1 MNTGNKTKK
10 IFSYSIIRMALL
22 IVNCRLPIARCLLP
36 IACCLLFTLFSCN
49 GKGGADHAAHDQPQE
64 VYTCPMHPEII
75 RNAPGSCPICGMDL
89 VKKESGSDTVKD
101 VQLEALLKP
110 ANVFVISTIEVTTL
124 EQREEDMELDVVG
137 TVAYDTRQAGAISS
151 RVNGRIEKLYVRYK
165 YQPVQKGQRI
175 MDIYSP
181 ELMTV
186 QQNLLFLLRND
197 PDNTSLVNAAKDRLR
212 LLGMTAGQVA
222 TLMRTGKAIYSVP
235 VFSKYNG
242 FVTDINTTANAA
254 TAGNMQQAP
263 TTGQA
268 LAIKEG
274 MYVQSGQAVFTVYDQ
289 SRAWIL
295 LDIYPEQQTM
305 VQVGNP
311 VRIVPETA
319 PAENFRATIN
329 YIEPIFRSGKK
340 TVAARVY
347 FNNATRRLPIG
358 SRVTANVFARPEA
371 AWWLPKEAVLSLGRD
386 KIVFKKEEAGFR
398 AHKVTTGIE
407 VNRHVQ
413 VLTGLQKED
422 SVAVNAQ
429 YLVDNEAFI
438 KVTNNE

>member
-1 MNTGNKTKK
+1 MAGNKTKK
-10 IFSYSIIRMALL
+10 MFFYLKIRTASL
-22 IVNCRLPIARCLLP
+22 IAGYRMPIARCLLP
-36 IACCLLFTLFSCN
+36 VACCLFLLLFSCN
-49 GKGGADHAAHDQPQE
+49 NKGGADHTAHEGQQE
-64 VYTCPMHPEII
+64 VFTCPMHPEII
-75 RNAPGSCPICGMDL
+75 RNAPGACPICGMDL
-89 VKKESGSDTVKD
+89 VKKESGSEAVKD

-110 ANVFVISTIEVTTL
+110 VNAFVIASIEVTTL

-181 ELMTV
+181 ELMTA

-197 PDNTSLVNAAKDRLR
+197 PENTSLLNAAKDRLR

-222 TLMRTGKAIYSVP
+222 TLMRTGKSIYSVP
-235 VFSKYNG
+235 VFSNYSG
-242 FVTDINTTANAA
+242 FVTDINTTANVGSP
-254 TAGNMQQAP
+254 GNMQQAS

-295 LDIYPEQQTM
+295 LDIYPEQQNL

-311 VRIVPETA
+311 VRIMPETA
-319 PAENFRATIN
+319 PAENFKATID
-329 YIEPIFRSGKK
+329 YIEPIFRTDKK

-347 FNNATRRLPIG
+347 FNNANRKLPIG
-358 SRVTANVFARPEA
+358 SRVTANVFAKPKA

-386 KIVFKKEEAGFR
+386 KIVFKKEGLGFR
-398 AHKVTTGIE
+398 AQKITTGVA
-407 VNRHVQ
+407 VNRYVQ

-438 KVTNNE
+438 KATTNE

>member
-1 MNTGNKTKK
+1 MK
-10 IFSYSIIRMALL
+10 LL
-22 IVNCRLPIARCLLP
+22 NLHIVF
-36 IACCLLFTLFSCN
+36 LFAMSLIMGFGSCN
-49 GKGGADHAAHDQPQE
+49 DKGKTDHTAHDQQQE
-64 VYTCPMHPEII
+64 EYTCPMHPEII

-89 VKKESGSDTVKD
+89 VKKETGSEAIKD

-110 ANVFVISTIEVTTL
+110 VNSFVVSTVEVTTL
-124 EQREEDMELDVVG
+124 EQRDEDIELDVVG

-181 ELMTV
+181 ELMTA

-197 PDNTSLVNAAKDRLR
+197 PNNSSLINAAKDRLR
-212 LLGMTAGQVA
+212 LMGMSAGQVA
-222 TLMRTGKAIYSVP
+222 TITRSGTAIYSVP
-235 VFSKYNG
+235 VFSNYSG
-242 FVTDINTTANAA
+242 FVTDINNTTNASS
-254 TAGNMQQAP
+254 TDNMQQA
-263 TTGQA
+263 TTSNQE

-274 MYVQSGQAVFTVYDQ
+274 MYVQTGQAVFTVYNQ

-295 LDIYPEQQTM
+295 LDIYPEQQTL
-305 VQVGNP
+305 VQVDNP

-319 PAENFRATIN
+319 PSENFRATVD
-329 YIEPIFRSGKK
+329 YIEPVFRTGKK

-358 SRVTANVFARPEA
+358 SRVTANIFAKPKA
-371 AWWLPKEAVLSLGRD
+371 AWWLPKEAILSLGRE
-386 KIVFKKEEAGFR
+386 KVVFKKEETGFR
-398 AHKVTTGIE
+398 AIKITTGIE
-407 VNRHVQ
+407 VNRQVQ
-413 VLTGLQKED
+413 ILTGLQKQD

-438 KVTNNE
+438 KANNNE

>member
-1 MNTGNKTKK
+1 MK
-10 IFSYSIIRMALL
+10 LL
-22 IVNCRLPIARCLLP
+22 NLHIVF
-36 IACCLLFTLFSCN
+36 LFAVSLIMGFGSCN
-49 GKGGADHAAHDQPQE
+49 DKGKTDHTSHDQQQE

-89 VKKESGSDTVKD
+89 VKNETGSEAIKD

-110 ANVFVISTIEVTTL
+110 VNSFVVSTVEVTTL
-124 EQREEDMELDVVG
+124 EQRDEDIELDVVG
-137 TVAYDTRQAGAISS
+137 SVAYDTRQAGAISS

-181 ELMTV
+181 ELMTA

-197 PDNTSLVNAAKDRLR
+197 PNNSSLINAAKDRLR
-212 LLGMTAGQVA
+212 LMGMSAGQVA
-222 TLMRTGKAIYSVP
+222 TITRSGTAIYSVP
-235 VFSKYNG
+235 VFSNYSG
-242 FVTDINTTANAA
+242 FVTDINNTTNASS
-254 TAGNMQQAP
+254 TDNMQQA
-263 TTGQA
+263 TTSNQE

-274 MYVQSGQAVFTVYDQ
+274 MYVQTGQAVFTVYNQ

-295 LDIYPEQQTM
+295 LDIYPEQQTL

-319 PAENFRATIN
+319 PSENFRATVD
-329 YIEPIFRSGKK
+329 YIEPVFRTGKK

-358 SRVTANVFARPEA
+358 SRVTANIFAKPKA
-371 AWWLPKEAVLSLGRD
+371 AWWLPKEAILSLGRE
-386 KIVFKKEEAGFR
+386 KVVFKKEETGFR
-398 AHKVTTGIE
+398 AIKITTGIE
-407 VNRHVQ
+407 VNRQVQ
-413 VLTGLQKED
+413 ILSGLQKQD

-438 KVTNNE
+438 KANNNE

>member
-1 MNTGNKTKK
+1 MKQVNLH
-10 IFSYSIIRMALL
+10 IVFLFAVSL
-22 IVNCRLPIARCLLP
+22 IMGFA
-36 IACCLLFTLFSCN
+36 SCN
-49 GKGGADHAAHDQPQE
+49 DKGKTDHAAHDQQQE

-89 VKKESGSDTVKD
+89 VKKETGSEAVKD

-110 ANVFVISTIEVTTL
+110 VNSFVVSTVEVTSIG
-124 EQREEDMELDVVG
+124 QREEDIELDVVG

-181 ELMTV
+181 ELMTA

-197 PDNTSLVNAAKDRLR
+197 PNNTSLINAAKDRLR
-212 LLGMTAGQVA
+212 LMGIGAAQVA
-222 TLMRTGKAIYSVP
+222 TVVRTGEAIYSVP
-235 VFSKYNG
+235 VFSNYSG
-242 FVTDINTTANAA
+242 FVTDINNTANAA
-254 TAGNMQQAP
+254 SADNMQQAA
-263 TTGQA
+263 TSNQQLT
-268 LAIKEG
+268 IKEG

-295 LDIYPEQQTM
+295 LDIYPEQQTL

-319 PAENFRATIN
+319 PSENFRATVD
-329 YIEPIFRSGKK
+329 YIEPIFRTGKK
-340 TVAARVY
+340 TVAARV
-347 FNNATRRLPIG
+347 FFHNARRRLPIG
-358 SRVTANVFARPEA
+358 SRVTANIFAKPKA

-398 AHKVTTGIE
+398 ATKITTGIE
-407 VNRHVQ
+407 VNRHIQ

-422 SVAVNAQ
+422 SVAANAQ

-438 KVTNNE
+438 KANNNE

>member
-1 MNTGNKTKK
+1 MK
-10 IFSYSIIRMALL
+10 LL
-22 IVNCRLPIARCLLP
+22 NLHIVF
-36 IACCLLFTLFSCN
+36 LFAVSLIMGFGSCN
-49 GKGGADHAAHDQPQE
+49 DKGKTDHTAHDQQQE

-89 VKKESGSDTVKD
+89 VKKETGSEAIKD

-110 ANVFVISTIEVTTL
+110 VNSFVVSTVEVTTL
-124 EQREEDMELDVVG
+124 EQRDEDIELDVVG

-181 ELMTV
+181 ELMTA

-197 PDNTSLVNAAKDRLR
+197 PNNSSLINAAKDRLR
-212 LLGMTAGQVA
+212 LMGMSAGQVA
-222 TLMRTGKAIYSVP
+222 TITRSGTAIYSVP
-235 VFSKYNG
+235 VFSNYSG
-242 FVTDINTTANAA
+242 FVTDINNTTNASS
-254 TAGNMQQAP
+254 TDNMQQA
-263 TTGQA
+263 TTSNQE

-274 MYVQSGQAVFTVYDQ
+274 MYVQTGQAVFTVYNQ

-295 LDIYPEQQTM
+295 LDIYPEQQTL
-305 VQVGNP
+305 VQVDNP

-319 PAENFRATIN
+319 PSENFRATVD
-329 YIEPIFRSGKK
+329 YIEPVFRTGKK

-358 SRVTANVFARPEA
+358 SRVTANIFAKPKA
-371 AWWLPKEAVLSLGRD
+371 AWWLPKEAILSLGRE
-386 KIVFKKEEAGFR
+386 KVVFKKEETGFR
-398 AHKVTTGIE
+398 AIKITTGIE
-407 VNRHVQ
+407 VNRQVQ
-413 VLTGLQKED
+413 ILSGLQTQD

-438 KVTNNE
+438 KANNNE

>member
-1 MNTGNKTKK
+1 MKRLNFY
-10 IFSYSIIRMALL
+10 IVFLFALHVV
-22 IVNCRLPIARCLLP
+22 IGTA
-36 IACCLLFTLFSCN
+36 SCN
-49 GKGGADHAAHDQPQE
+49 NKEKTDHTAHDQE
-64 VYTCPMHPEII
+64 KDVYTCPMHPEII

-89 VKKESGSDTVKD
+89 VKKETGSEAIKD

-110 ANVFVISTIEVTTL
+110 VDGFVISTVQVTSV
-124 EQREEDMELDVVG
+124 EQRDEDIELDVVG

-181 ELMTV
+181 ELMTA

-197 PDNTSLVNAAKDRLR
+197 PNNISLIDAAKDRLR
-212 LLGMTAGQVA
+212 LMGMSAGQIA
-222 TLMRTGKAIYSVP
+222 TVVRTGAAIYSVP
-235 VFSKYNG
+235 VFSNYSG
-242 FVTDINTTANAA
+242 FVTDINTATNAA
-254 TAGNMQQAP
+254 SADNMQPAP
-263 TTGQA
+263 TTNQE
-268 LAIKEG
+268 LTIKEG
-274 MYVQSGQAVFTVYDQ
+274 MYVQNGQAVFTVYNQ
-289 SRAWIL
+289 SKAWIL
-295 LDIYPEQQTM
+295 LDIYPEQQTL

-319 PAENFRATIN
+319 PSENFRATVD
-329 YIEPIFRSGKK
+329 YIEPVFRTGKK

-358 SRVTANVFARPEA
+358 SRVTANIFAKPKA
-371 AWWLPKEAVLSLGRD
+371 AWWLPKEAILSLGRE
-386 KIVFKKEEAGFR
+386 KVVFKKEATGFR
-398 AHKVTTGIE
+398 AIKITTGIE
-407 VNRHVQ
+407 VNRQVQ
-413 VLTGLQKED
+413 ILTGLQKQD

-438 KVTNNE
+438 KANNNE

>member
-1 MNTGNKTKK
+1 MKRLNFY
-10 IFSYSIIRMALL
+10 IVFLFALHVV
-22 IVNCRLPIARCLLP
+22 IGTA
-36 IACCLLFTLFSCN
+36 SCN
-49 GKGGADHAAHDQPQE
+49 NKEKTDHTAHDQE
-64 VYTCPMHPEII
+64 KDVYTCPMHPEII

-89 VKKESGSDTVKD
+89 VKKETGSEAIKD

-110 ANVFVISTIEVTTL
+110 VDGFVISTVQVTSV
-124 EQREEDMELDVVG
+124 EQRDEDIELDVVG

-181 ELMTV
+181 ELMTA

-197 PDNTSLVNAAKDRLR
+197 PNNISLIDAAKDRLR
-212 LLGMTAGQVA
+212 LMGMSAGQVA
-222 TLMRTGKAIYSVP
+222 TVVRTGTAIYSVP
-235 VFSKYNG
+235 VFSNYSG
-242 FVTDINTTANAA
+242 FVTDINTVTNGASAD
-254 TAGNMQQAP
+254 NMQPAP
-263 TTGQA
+263 TTNSE
-268 LAIKEG
+268 LTIKEG
-274 MYVQSGQAVFTVYDQ
+274 MYVQNGQAVFTVYNQ
-289 SRAWIL
+289 SKAWIL
-295 LDIYPEQQTM
+295 LDIYPVQQTL

-319 PAENFRATIN
+319 PSENFRATVD
-329 YIEPIFRSGKK
+329 YIEPVFRTGKK

-358 SRVTANVFARPEA
+358 SRVTANIFAKPKA
-371 AWWLPKEAVLSLGRD
+371 AWWLPKEAILSLGRE
-386 KIVFKKEEAGFR
+386 KVVFKKEATGFR
-398 AHKVTTGIE
+398 AIKITTGIE
-407 VNRHVQ
+407 VNRQVQ
-413 VLTGLQKED
+413 ILTGLQKQD

-438 KVTNNE
+438 KANNNE

>member
-1 MNTGNKTKK
+1 MK
-10 IFSYSIIRMALL
+10 LL
-22 IVNCRLPIARCLLP
+22 NLNIVF
-36 IACCLLFTLFSCN
+36 LFAVSLIMGFGSCN
-49 GKGGADHAAHDQPQE
+49 DKGKTDHTAHDQQQE

-89 VKKESGSDTVKD
+89 VKKETGSEAIKD

-110 ANVFVISTIEVTTL
+110 VNSFVVSTVEVTTL
-124 EQREEDMELDVVG
+124 EQRDEDIELDVVG

-181 ELMTV
+181 ELMTA

-197 PDNTSLVNAAKDRLR
+197 PNNSSLINAAKDRLR
-212 LLGMTAGQVA
+212 LMGMSAGQVA
-222 TLMRTGKAIYSVP
+222 TITRSGTAIYSVP
-235 VFSKYNG
+235 VFSNYSG
-242 FVTDINTTANAA
+242 FVTDINNTTNASS
-254 TAGNMQQAP
+254 TDNMQQA
-263 TTGQA
+263 TTSNQE

-274 MYVQSGQAVFTVYDQ
+274 MYVQTGQAVFTVYNQ

-295 LDIYPEQQTM
+295 LDIYPEQQTL
-305 VQVGNP
+305 VQVDNP

-319 PAENFRATIN
+319 PSENFRATVD
-329 YIEPIFRSGKK
+329 YIEPVFRTGKK

-358 SRVTANVFARPEA
+358 SRVTANIFAKPKA
-371 AWWLPKEAVLSLGRD
+371 AWWLPKEAILSLGRE
-386 KIVFKKEEAGFR
+386 KVVFKKEETGFR
-398 AHKVTTGIE
+398 AIKITTGIE
-407 VNRHVQ
+407 VNRQVQ
-413 VLTGLQKED
+413 ILTGLQKQD

-438 KVTNNE
+438 KANNNE

>member
-1 MNTGNKTKK
+1 MKRLNFY
-10 IFSYSIIRMALL
+10 IVFLL
-22 IVNCRLPIARCLLP
+22 
-36 IACCLLFTLFSCN
+36 TLSVVIGTASCN
-49 GKGGADHAAHDQPQE
+49 NKKKTDHTAHDQKKE

-75 RNAPGSCPICGMDL
+75 RDAPGSCPICGMDL
-89 VKKESGSDTVKD
+89 VKKETGSEAIKD

-110 ANVFVISTIEVTTL
+110 VDGFVISTLEVTTI
-124 EQREEDMELDVVG
+124 EQRDEDIELDVVG

-181 ELMTV
+181 ELMTA

-197 PDNTSLVNAAKDRLR
+197 AGNASLIDAAKDRLR
-212 LLGMTAGQVA
+212 LMGMSAGQVA
-222 TLMRTGKAIYSVP
+222 TVVRTGTAIYSVP
-235 VFSKYNG
+235 VFSNYSG
-242 FVTDINTTANAA
+242 FVTDINNTTNAVSA
-254 TAGNMQQAP
+254 DNMQQTS
-263 TTGQA
+263 TTNQE

-274 MYVQSGQAVFTVYDQ
+274 MYVQNGQAVFTVYNQ
-289 SRAWIL
+289 GKAWIL
-295 LDIYPEQQTM
+295 LDIYPEQQTL

-319 PAENFRATIN
+319 PTENFRAKVD
-329 YIEPIFRSGKK
+329 YIEPVFRTGNK

-358 SRVTANVFARPEA
+358 SRVTANIFAKPKA
-371 AWWLPKEAVLSLGRD
+371 AWWLPKEAILSLGRG
-386 KIVFKKEEAGFR
+386 KVVFKKDETGFR
-398 AHKVTTGIE
+398 AIKITTGIE
-407 VNRHVQ
+407 VNRQVQ
-413 VLTGLQKED
+413 ILTGLQKQD

-438 KVTNNE
+438 KANNNE

>member
-1 MNTGNKTKK
+1 MKRLNYH
-10 IFSYSIIRMALL
+10 IVLLLALT
-22 IVNCRLPIARCLLP
+22 VVMSTV
-36 IACCLLFTLFSCN
+36 ACNNES
-49 GKGGADHAAHDQPQE
+49 GADHATHEGQQE
-64 VYTCPMHPEII
+64 VYICPMHPEII
-75 RNAPGSCPICGMDL
+75 RNAPGACPICGMDL
-89 VKKESGSDTVKD
+89 VKKETGSEAVKD

-110 ANVFVISTIEVTTL
+110 VNAFVITTIDVTTV
-124 EQREEDMELDVVG
+124 EQREEDIELDVVG

-181 ELMTV
+181 ELMTA

-197 PDNTSLVNAAKDRLR
+197 GDNMSLISAAKDRLR
-212 LLGMTAGQVA
+212 LLGMTAGQVT
-222 TLMRTGKAIYSVP
+222 TLVRTGKSVYSVP
-235 VFSKYNG
+235 VFSNYNG
-242 FVTDINTTANAA
+242 FVTDINTTAN
-254 TAGNMQQAP
+254 TARSGGMQQP
-263 TTGQA
+263 PSTGQA

-295 LDIYPEQQTM
+295 LDIYPEQQTL

-319 PAENFRATIN
+319 PAENFRATID
-329 YIEPIFRSGKK
+329 YIEPIFRTDKK

-347 FNNATRRLPIG
+347 FNNAARKLPIG
-358 SRVTANVFARPEA
+358 SRVTANVFSKPKE

-386 KIVFKKEEAGFR
+386 KIVFKKEGLGFR
-398 AHKVTTGIE
+398 AHKITTGIA

-413 VLTGLQKED
+413 ILTGLQKED

-438 KVTNNE
+438 KATTNE

>member
-1 MNTGNKTKK
+1 MK
-10 IFSYSIIRMALL
+10 LL
-22 IVNCRLPIARCLLP
+22 NLHIVF
-36 IACCLLFTLFSCN
+36 LFFLSVVVGTTSCN
-49 GKGGADHAAHDQPQE
+49 DKGKTDHTAHDQQQE

-89 VKKESGSDTVKD
+89 VKKETGSEAIKD

-110 ANVFVISTIEVTTL
+110 VNSFVVSTVEVITL
-124 EQREEDMELDVVG
+124 EQRDEDIELDVVG

-175 MDIYSP
+175 MEIYSP
-181 ELMTV
+181 ELMTA

-197 PDNTSLVNAAKDRLR
+197 PNNSSLINAAKDRLR
-212 LLGMTAGQVA
+212 LMGMSAGQVA
-222 TLMRTGKAIYSVP
+222 TITRTGTAIYSVP
-235 VFSKYNG
+235 VFSNYSG
-242 FVTDINTTANAA
+242 FVTDINNTTNASS
-254 TAGNMQQAP
+254 AGNMQQS
-263 TTGQA
+263 TTSNQE

-274 MYVQSGQAVFTVYDQ
+274 MYVQTGQAVFTVYNQ

-295 LDIYPEQQTM
+295 LDIYPEQQTL

-311 VRIVPETA
+311 VRIAPETA
-319 PAENFRATIN
+319 PSENFRATVD
-329 YIEPIFRSGKK
+329 YIEPVFRTGKK

-347 FNNATRRLPIG
+347 FNNASRRLPIG
-358 SRVTANVFARPEA
+358 SRVTANIFAKPKA
-371 AWWLPKEAVLSLGRD
+371 AWWLPKEAVLSLGRE
-386 KIVFKKEEAGFR
+386 KVVFKKDETGFR
-398 AHKVTTGIE
+398 AIKITTGIE
-407 VNRHVQ
+407 VNRQVQ
-413 VLTGLQKED
+413 ILTGLQKQD

-438 KVTNNE
+438 KANNNE

>member
-1 MNTGNKTKK
+1 MKRFNLN
-10 IFSYSIIRMALL
+10 IVFLLALSLL
-22 IVNCRLPIARCLLP
+22 IG
-36 IACCLLFTLFSCN
+36 TSSCN
-49 GKGGADHAAHDQPQE
+49 NQGKTDHTAHDREQE

-89 VKKESGSDTVKD
+89 VKKETGSEAIND

-110 ANVFVISTIEVTTL
+110 VNSFVISTVDVTTI
-124 EQREEDMELDVVG
+124 EQRDEDIELDVVG

-181 ELMTV
+181 ELMTA

-197 PDNTSLVNAAKDRLR
+197 PNNISLIDAAKDRLR
-212 LLGMTAGQVA
+212 LMGMSAGQVA
-222 TLMRTGKAIYSVP
+222 TVVRTGTAIYSVP
-235 VFSKYNG
+235 VFSNYSG
-242 FVTDINTTANAA
+242 FVTDINTVTNGASAD
-254 TAGNMQQAP
+254 NMQPAP
-263 TTGQA
+263 TTNSE
-268 LAIKEG
+268 LTIKEG
-274 MYVQSGQAVFTVYDQ
+274 MYVQNGQAVFTVYNQ
-289 SRAWIL
+289 SKAWIL
-295 LDIYPEQQTM
+295 LDIYPVQQTL

-319 PAENFRATIN
+319 PSENFRATVD
-329 YIEPIFRSGKK
+329 YIEPVFRTGKK

-358 SRVTANVFARPEA
+358 SRVTANIFAKPKA
-371 AWWLPKEAVLSLGRD
+371 AWWLPKEAILSLGRE
-386 KIVFKKEEAGFR
+386 KVVFKKEATGFR
-398 AHKVTTGIE
+398 AIKITTGIE
-407 VNRHVQ
+407 VNRQVQ
-413 VLTGLQKED
+413 ILTGLQKQD

-438 KVTNNE
+438 KANNNE

>member
-1 MNTGNKTKK
+1 MKRLNFY
-10 IFSYSIIRMALL
+10 IVFLFALSVV
-22 IVNCRLPIARCLLP
+22 IG
-36 IACCLLFTLFSCN
+36 TTSCN
-49 GKGGADHAAHDQPQE
+49 DKGKTDHTAHDQEKE
-64 VYTCPMHPEII
+64 VFTCPMHPEII

-89 VKKESGSDTVKD
+89 VKKETGSEAIKD

-110 ANVFVISTIEVTTL
+110 VDGFVISTVQVTSVV
-124 EQREEDMELDVVG
+124 QRDEDVELDVVG

-181 ELMTV
+181 ELMTA

-197 PDNTSLVNAAKDRLR
+197 PNNISLIDAAKGRLR
-212 LLGMTAGQVA
+212 LMGMSAAQVA
-222 TLMRTGKAIYSVP
+222 TVVRTGTAIYSVP
-235 VFSKYNG
+235 VFSNYSG
-242 FVTDINTTANAA
+242 FVTDINTVTNGASAD
-254 TAGNMQQAP
+254 NMQPAP
-263 TTGQA
+263 TTSKE

-274 MYVQSGQAVFTVYDQ
+274 MYVQNGQAIFTVYNQ
-289 SRAWIL
+289 SKAWIL
-295 LDIYPEQQTM
+295 LDIYPEQQTL

-319 PAENFRATIN
+319 PSENFRATVD
-329 YIEPIFRSGKK
+329 YIEPVFRTGKK

-358 SRVTANVFARPEA
+358 SRVTANIFAKPKA
-371 AWWLPKEAVLSLGRD
+371 AWWLPKEAILSLGREQV
-386 KIVFKKEEAGFR
+386 VFKKEATGFR
-398 AHKVTTGIE
+398 AIKIATGIE
-407 VNRHVQ
+407 VNRQVQ
-413 VLTGLQKED
+413 ILTGLQQKD

-438 KVTNNE
+438 KANNNE